1 MREFWLYVWQ
11 LPQNILGLVMLFIYR
26 PERALS
32 PEGIW
37 YYRRYNFPSGISLGK
52 YIIVERKAKN
62 ITCGEQMDV
71 RHEYGHQIQSRKLG
85 WLYFPVVGLWS
96 FVRNTLKLYK
106 KGHYY
111 DSWPE
116 DEADRLGGVSR

>member
-26 PERALS
+26 PERA
-32 PEGIW
+32 
-37 YYRRYNFPSGISLGK
+37 
-52 YIIVERKAKN
+52 KN
-62 ITCGEQMDV
+62 ITRGEQMDV